1 MKICVIGGG
10 PCGTYISYM
19 LGSQGHSVELYECQ
33 SYLGGC
39 WHNTKVD
46 SKYFSE
52 HSPRIMFNNY
62 YNTINFMHEIGI
74 EFNQEFKKVFGTFS
88 KSFRLLKEFTYS
100 DLFSLTK
107 AYLLPLSSF
116 KNYKVSD
123 LVEYYKISKNGAE
136 QLNELCYTIDGVSMY
151 TMTATEFLETMDKT
165 MLYSGYE
172 AKTNSDTYLIPK
184 LEKALSEVGVHV
196 HCNCELKH
204 VHGTNVKIYN
214 TITEKHINLQY
225 DKIIV
230 CIPPI
235 DFGKVLQYSS
245 KDIKYNWGKISNK
258 NSYTGFGIQ
267 YHFKKDISKYYKHS
281 DILGDWKIIATYNK
295 SSKCI
300 SCVVLEF
307 NLKSSFTNK
316 TLNECS
322 KHEII
327 NEVWRII
334 KCNVLV
340 ELYDHVTISPGI
352 TKTYE
357 GYKCPHNAFIRNN
370 NYIDYQGF
378 KDLNVYYVGP
388 HNKTYMPFT
397 SYESAIQSAKIF
409 LKKSKLYSKFL
420 YVYSPL
426 SFKSVMLFFIFFI
439 ILIFIFIRN

>member
-19 LGSQGHSVELYECQ
+19 LGSEGHTVDLYECQ
-33 SYLGGC
+33 NYLGGC
-39 WHNTKVD
+39 WHNTYID

-62 YNTINFMHEIGI
+62 YNTINFMHDIGI

-88 KSFRLLKEFTYS
+88 KSFGMFKDFTYC
-100 DLFSLTK
+100 DIFSLIK
-107 AYLLPLSSF
+107 AYLIPLNRW

-123 LVEYYKISKNGAE
+123 LVNYYKISKKGS
-136 QLNELCYTIDGVSMY
+136 QKLNDLCYTIDGVSMY
-151 TMTATEFLETMDKT
+151 TMTATEFLDTMDKT
-165 MLYSGYE
+165 LLYSGYE
-172 AKTNSDTYLIPK
+172 AKSNSDTYLIPK
-184 LEKALSEVGVHV
+184 LEKALHDVCVSIHY
-196 HCNCELKH
+196 NCKLKH
-204 VHGTNVKIYN
+204 IHENNIKIYN
-214 TITEKHINLQY
+214 TVNEKYIDVNY
-225 DKIIV
+225 DKVIV

-235 DFGKVLQYSS
+235 DFKKVLQYSS
-245 KDIKYNWGKISNK
+245 KNIKHNWEISSHK
-258 NSYTGFGIQ
+258 SSYTGFGIQ
-267 YHFKKDISKYYKHS
+267 YHFKKDISKYYKYH
-281 DILGDWKIIATYNK
+281 DVIGDWKIITTYNK
-295 SSKCI
+295 NSKCI

-307 NLKSSFTNK
+307 NLKSLFLNK

-327 NEVWRII
+327 NEVWR
-334 KCNVLV
+334 VLN
-340 ELYDHVTISPGI
+340 YNIDYNHVTISPGI

-357 GYKCPHNAFIRNN
+357 GYKCPHNAFIRNS

-378 KDLNVYYVGP
+378 QDLNVYYVGP

-420 YVYSPL
+420 YVFSPL
-426 SFKSVMLFFIFFI
+426 SFKSLLILIFVFIFVFIFF
-439 ILIFIFIRN
+439 RN